1 MVLQPGAGVLVIDL
15 HGGSEA
21 SIKEGLEGEGEERA
35 AREGRQEG
43 WQAGSQ
49 AGSQA
54 EGGGVYVVLYVPR
67 TLAVWLDARM

>member
-21 SIKEGLEGEGEERA
+21 SIKEGPGGRGGGEGQREKADRQ
-35 AREGRQEG
+35 AR
-43 WQAGSQ
+43 SQ

>member
-1 MVLQPGAGVLVIDL
+1 VVLQPGAGVLVIDL

-21 SIKEGLEGEGEERA
+21 SIKEGPGGRGGGEGQ
-35 AREGRQEG
+35 REKADR
-43 WQAGSQ
+43 QAGSQ